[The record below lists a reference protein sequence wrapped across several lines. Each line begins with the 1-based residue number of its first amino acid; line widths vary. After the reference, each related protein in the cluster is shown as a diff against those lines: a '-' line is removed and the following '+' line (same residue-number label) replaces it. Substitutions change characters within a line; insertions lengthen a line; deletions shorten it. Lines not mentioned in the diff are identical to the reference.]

1 MTTYSGRAKRS
12 SISWIS
18 KIRRGWRRNVDE
30 LKTTLRKPLR
40 RRDFFA
46 GLAYLAPSLIIL
58 LVFVYIP
65 VVSAL
70 GISLT
75 SWEAR
80 STSAEFI
87 GLDNYIKLLGNK
99 ELWNALK
106 NTVYFTVIKIPLD
119 LVLSLGIAMVLN
131 QKLRGIGLF
140 RTAYFMPVITSVVA
154 VAAIWRVIYNP
165 SFGLANSLLET
176 FNLPAQR
183 WLRDPALAMPAVIL
197 VALWKGLGYNV
208 VIFLAGLKGVPHI
221 YYEAAEM
228 DGAAPWQRFRY
239 ITLPLI
245 SPVTFFVLVI
255 GVINSFKVFS
265 QIHVLTPDGGVL
277 KSTEVLVFY
286 LYRLAFQQFKFGQA
300 AAVAFILFGLVL
312 TLTFIQRL
320 VIEPRVHYE

>member
-1 MTTYSGRAKRS
+1 MTTQLEPLQAGRPPARAP
-12 SISWIS
+12 
-18 KIRRGWRRNVDE
+18 RFARLQQGLAEARAAFAN
-30 LKTTLRKPLR
+30 PLR
-40 RRDFFA
+40 RADFFA

-58 LVFVYIP
+58 LIFTYIP
-65 VVSAL
+65 VAAAL

-87 GLDNYIKLLGNK
+87 GVDNYAKLLADP
-99 ELWNALK
+99 EMWNALK
-106 NTVYFTVIKIPLD
+106 NTVWFTVMKIPAD
-119 LVLSLGIAMVLN
+119 LVLALAIALVLN

-140 RTAYFMPVITSVVA
+140 RMAYFMPVITSVVA

-165 SFGLANSLLET
+165 SFGLANSVLEAL
-176 FNLPAQR
+176 NLPTQR
-183 WLRDPALAMPAVIL
+183 WLRDPDLALPAITV

-208 VIFLAGLKGVPHI
+208 VIFLAGLQGIPTM
-221 YYEAAEM
+221 YYEAATV
-228 DGAAPWQRFRY
+228 DGAGTWQRFRH
-239 ITLPLI
+239 ITLPLL

-277 KSTEVLVFY
+277 NSTEVLVFY
-286 LYRLAFQQFKFGQA
+286 LYRLAFQNFKFGEA
-300 AAVAFILFGLVL
+300 AAVAFILFAIVLGLTYL
-312 TLTFIQRL
+312 QRR